1 MMRRVRPRLVASLF
15 VAFGIAGVAT
25 PAWSQCVP
33 SIPMDEFVY
42 RFGIAGNVHSDS
54 DLLALLENPTILTVE
69 AVPAGDDDSA
79 ATVVT
84 TETHALYPVDALA
97 IVNALKDAETLV
109 GIIPDLAIHETLC
122 TSGPDMRKELQRTE
136 FHVLFFTFG
145 TEYLIDVHYALNGPE
160 EYGSYWG
167 MYESLDGKLAYQYG
181 SWYFRNLSIHG
192 RRYTYV
198 RHFIRTGVN
207 SRVPGLRMIIRS
219 NAGKR
224 VTEMIDAVY
233 REAVKRYGNTPVAT
247 IRHRRCPRSM

>member
-1 MMRRVRPRLVASLF
+1 
-15 VAFGIAGVAT
+15 
-25 PAWSQCVP
+25 
-33 SIPMDEFVY
+33 MDEFIY
-42 RFGIAGNVHSDS
+42 RFGVVPGIQGDS
-54 DLLALLENPTILTVE
+54 DLLALLENPTVLTVE
-69 AVPAGDDDSA
+69 AVPAGDDDTA

-97 IVNALKDAETLV
+97 IVNVLKDTETLV

-122 TSGPDMRKELQRTE
+122 TSGSDMRKEWQRTE
-136 FHVLFFTFG
+136 FRVLFFTFG
-145 TEYLIDVHYALNGPE
+145 TEYLIDVHYAINGPE

-181 SWYFRNLSIHG
+181 SWYFRNVSIRG
-192 RRYTYV
+192 RQYTYV

-224 VTEMIDAVY
+224 VTTMIDAIY
-233 REAVKRYGNTPVAT
+233 REAVRRYGNTPIA
-247 IRHRRCPRSM
+247 SMP

>member
-1 MMRRVRPRLVASLF
+1 MRRVRHRLVALLF
-15 VAFGIAGVAT
+15 VALGTAGAAA
-25 PAWSQCVP
+25 PAWTQCAP
-33 SIPMDEFVY
+33 SIPMNEFVY
-42 RFGIAGNVHSDS
+42 RFGIAGEVHGDS

-69 AVPAGDDDSA
+69 AVPAGDDNTA

-109 GIIPDLAIHETLC
+109 EIIPDLAIHETLC
-122 TSGPDMRKELQRTE
+122 TGGPNMRKELQRTE
-136 FHVLFFTFG
+136 FRVLFFTFG
-145 TEYLIDVHYALNGPE
+145 TEYLIDVHYAINGPD

-181 SWYFRNLSIHG
+181 SWYFKNVMIDG
-192 RRYTYV
+192 RQYTYV

-207 SRVPGLRMIIRS
+207 SRVPGLRMIIRN

-224 VTEMIDAVY
+224 VTAMIDAVY
-233 REAVKRYGNTPVAT
+233 REAVKRYGNTPIASV
-247 IRHRRCPRSM
+247 P